1 MTEIK
6 LHTYGEKLI
15 VSEKVTL
22 SSGNVNSAELHV
34 MLDEAWAAYPNIS
47 ATFETK
53 EYTEPVEKLML
64 PKSSREYVCVIP
76 PEVLQEQ
83 GILEIGI
90 IGISNDGE
98 MVKTS
103 SIAKYNIVRGASHS
117 TITLKPSMD
126 LYQQYLA
133 SMDASVAPLFEAYR
147 RDIDGL
153 YTAMIDEIRTQH
165 SNFQEAMIELTQPNV
180 LWTNP
185 GSAVDQEVAA
195 KTYSIPNLRNYNH
208 FLVIFYED
216 TSSYGNNDQYIA
228 TQKLVSPICQKG
240 TTYTI
245 EFVDVYSHSGAST
258 DSRTFSLSDT
268 ELQISDMKPGY
279 VYNNCK
285 LIPYQIIGWV

>member
-53 EYTEPVEKLML
+53 KYTEPVERLML
-64 PKSSREYVCVIP
+64 PKTSREYACVIP
-76 PEVLQEQ
+76 PEVLREQ

-90 IGISNDGE
+90 IGISNDSE

-117 TITLKPSMD
+117 AVTLEPSMD

-133 SMDASVAPLFEAYR
+133 SMDASVAPLFQAYR

-153 YTAMIDEIRTQH
+153 YTAMIEDIQTQH
-165 SNFQEAMIELTQPNV
+165 SNFQQAMIELTQPNI
-180 LWTNP
+180 LWTN
-185 GSAVDQEVAA
+185 SSKTKQT
-195 KTYSIPNLRNYNH
+195 TYSIPNLKNYNH
-208 FLVIFYED
+208 FLVIFLENYN
-216 TSSYGNNDQYIA
+216 TSVPA
-228 TQKLVSPICQKG
+228 PQKLVSQVSEKD
-240 TTYTI
+240 TTYRF
-245 EFVDVYSHSGAST
+245 EYMDLEGAHHMHYW
-258 DSRTFSLSDT
+258 DYSLSDSGLT
-268 ELQISDMKPGY
+268 LGEESPNLVVNY
-279 VYNNCK
+279 V
-285 LIPYQIIGWV
+285 PYQIIGWV

>member
-15 VSEKVTL
+15 VSEKATL

-34 MLDEAWAAYPNIS
+34 ILDEAWAAYPNIS

-90 IGISNDGE
+90 IGIASDGK

-133 SMDASVAPLFEAYR
+133 SMDANVAPLFEAYR

-153 YTAMIDEIRTQH
+153 YTEMIEDIRTQH
-165 SNFQEAMIELTQPNV
+165 SNFQQTMIELTQPNI
-180 LWTNP
+180 LWTNSNT
-185 GSAVDQEVAA
+185 GAQAGQ
-195 KTYSIPNLRNYNH
+195 TYSISSLKNYNH
-208 FLVIFYED
+208 FLVIFYEKINGASSGGTVPVPQKIVSSVCEKN
-216 TSSYGNNDQYIA
+216 TS
-228 TQKLVSPICQKG
+228 
-240 TTYTI
+240 YTM
-245 EFVDVYSHSGAST
+245 EFVSFYYSSPSYSGTQSF
-258 DSRTFSLSDT
+258 SRTFSLSDSGLT
-268 ELQISDMKPGY
+268 IGSVRDDYNELL
-279 VYNNCK
+279 V
-285 LIPYQIIGWV
+285 PYQIIGWV